1 METRLRGLAPGDLEP
16 LLALLE
22 ADQVFRPGELEVA
35 REVLEAAITK
45 GEAAGYRTVV
55 CEQDGVPV
63 GFACWG
69 PTPCTEGTFDLYWL
83 AVHPR
88 GQRAGI
94 ASALLAAAEDD
105 TIREHGR
112 LLVVETSGTAAYAP
126 AQAFY
131 AARGF
136 RVAAQIPDFYRPGD
150 PKVVYTK
157 TLHP

>member
-1 METRLRGLAPGDLEP
+1 MATRLRGLAPGDLEP
-16 LLALLE
+16 LLAVLE
-22 ADQVFRPGELEVA
+22 ADRVFRPGELEVA
-35 REVLEAAITK
+35 REVLEAAIAK
-45 GEAAGYRTVV
+45 GEGSGYHCAVA
-55 CEQDGVPV
+55 EQDADPV

-88 GQRAGI
+88 GQRTGV
-94 ASALLAAAEDD
+94 ASALLAAAIDGVV
-105 TIREHGR
+105 RVGGR
-112 LLVVETSGTAAYAP
+112 LLVVETSGSAPYAP

-136 RVAAQIPDFYRPGD
+136 HVAARIPDFYRPDD

-157 TLHP
+157 ALHP

>member
-1 METRLRGLAPGDLEP
+1 MEPRLRGLAPGDLEA
-16 LLALLE
+16 LFELLE
-22 ADQVFRPGELEVA
+22 ADRVFRPGELEVA
-35 REVLEAAITK
+35 REVLEAAIAK
-45 GEAAGYRTVV
+45 GEDSGYRCAVA
-55 CEQDGVPV
+55 EQADAPV

-88 GQRAGI
+88 GQRGGV
-94 ASALLAAAEDD
+94 ASALLAATVDD
-105 TIREHGR
+105 VARSNGR
-112 LLVVETSGTAAYAP
+112 LLVVETSGSAPYAP

-136 RVAAQIPDFYRPGD
+136 RMAAKIPDFYRPDD

>member
-1 METRLRGLAPGDLEP
+1 MATRLRGLAPGDLEA

-22 ADQVFRPGELEVA
+22 ADRVFRPGELEVA
-35 REVLEAAITK
+35 QEVLEAAIAK
-45 GEAAGYRTVV
+45 GEDSGYRCVV
-55 CEQDGVPV
+55 AAQAGVPV

-88 GQRAGI
+88 GQRTGV
-94 ASALLAAAEDD
+94 ASALLAATVDNVV
-105 TIREHGR
+105 RSRGR
-112 LLVVETSGTAAYAP
+112 LLVVETSGSAPYAP

-136 RVAAQIPDFYRPGD
+136 RMAARIPDFYRPDD

-157 TLHP
+157 SLRP